1 MELWGSS
8 TEFFAFRA
16 NLYRLSGFYF
26 EILLLKAGLNYPG
39 WWTENILHLY
49 VLTVCNKNQH
59 INFWKQNFW
68 PLYKKPFRPITPS
81 LGFSFVIISR
91 SESFFIYFAG
101 FALQFSIINRLHYS
115 CHRDSQETRNG
126 KESTEFPFYDPYELF
141 FKFYVIRYR
150 SF

>member
-1 MELWGSS
+1 MCKSVQMELWGSS

-91 SESFFIYFAG
+91 SGSFFIYFAG
-101 FALQFSIINRLHYS
+101 FALILFATEILKKLVMERNRPSFLFMILMNCFSS
-115 CHRDSQETRNG
+115 
-126 KESTEFPFYDPYELF
+126 ST
-141 FKFYVIRYR
+141 
-150 SF
+150 